1 MTRQAVLSKLG
12 TALLSAQPFL
22 TFTVF
27 LSIFQGIPPLWL
39 SWLITLIPWP
49 IRFCITGRFTCRT
62 PFDIPI
68 LISTAGMLLGFF
80 LSPDLQLS
88 LPVLN
93 TYLACV
99 LFYYGVVNNN
109 RARLGY
115 WVFITGFLC
124 LILFCLSVW
133 VFVGGTGKQVV
144 FNKWA
149 YELGSSL
156 PSPLGLA
163 PNSNTVGGAF
173 AVVIPGLV
181 AITLSRQRAWIRWS
195 TGILAAVFAA
205 ILVLSVSGGGWIATM
220 AGIFIVLLFRGAKTV
235 WYTSLALGTT
245 IGATFPIWH
254 NTDWIGVV
262 FPINSLLSRLELWK
276 ATIATLRDSPLTGL
290 GLGGWWFKLPMYSPL
305 GGPHNAYLQLYSDT
319 GALGFIGFIIGAIVS
334 VKLFLQILHS
344 DKGNPYYGIASG
356 IAAGIIAGGVHGLVD
371 VNTNVLIDIGST
383 YLYFAVPLLWL
394 WAALLVVSCQRLI
407 QDTVKDDKQVLE
419 SVTRMGKRHE

>member
-1 MTRQAVLSKLG
+1 MTRQAVLSRLG

-27 LSIFQGIPPLWL
+27 LSIFQGVPPLWL
-39 SWLITLIPWP
+39 SWLIALIPWP

-88 LPVLN
+88 LPVLH

-115 WVFITGFLC
+115 WVFIAGFLC
-124 LILFCLSVW
+124 LILFFLSIW
-133 VFVGGTGKQVV
+133 VFVGENGKQAV

-149 YELGSSL
+149 YQWGASL
-156 PSPLGLA
+156 PCPLSIT
-163 PNSNTVGGAF
+163 PNSNVLGGVF
-173 AVVIPGLV
+173 AIVIPALV

-195 TGILAAVFAA
+195 TGILAAVFGG
-205 ILVLSVSGGGWIATM
+205 ILVLSASGSGWIAT
-220 AGIFIVLLFRGAKTV
+220 AVGIFIVLLLRSVKLAGYA
-235 WYTSLALGTT
+235 SLAAGVT
-245 IGATFPIWH
+245 IGATFPLWH
-254 NTDWIGVV
+254 NADWKGVV
-262 FPINSLLSRLELWK
+262 FPVESLLYRVEMWK
-276 ATIATLRDSPLTGL
+276 ATIAALRDSPLAGF
-290 GLGGWWFKLPMYSPL
+290 GLGGWWSKLPMYSPL

-334 VKLFLQILHS
+334 VKLFYQILHS
-344 DKGNPYYGIASG
+344 DKVNPYYSVASG
-356 IAAGIIAGGVHGLVD
+356 IAAGIIAGGIYALVE
-371 VNTNVLIDIGST
+371 VNTNVLIDMGGT

-394 WAALLVVSCQRLI
+394 WAALLVVSCQRLT
-407 QDTVKDDKQVLE
+407 QDTLKADKQVPE
-419 SVTRMGKRHE
+419 SVTRIGKRHE